1 MLSQLLF
8 NYWYLNHILIKKK
21 ELEDMIQEKL
31 DRINQI
37 SLENENLERHVN
49 EKNEQLDKLNQK
61 FKEIE
66 FKLENMNKEK
76 SDYEAVIFF
85 LILFK

>member
-1 MLSQLLF
+1 
-8 NYWYLNHILIKKK
+8 
-21 ELEDMIQEKL
+21 MIQEKL

-49 EKNEQLDKLNQK
+49 EKDQQLDKLNQK
-61 FKEIE
+61 FKETE

-76 SDYEAVIFF
+76 SDYESVSFFILVIF
-85 LILFK
+85 